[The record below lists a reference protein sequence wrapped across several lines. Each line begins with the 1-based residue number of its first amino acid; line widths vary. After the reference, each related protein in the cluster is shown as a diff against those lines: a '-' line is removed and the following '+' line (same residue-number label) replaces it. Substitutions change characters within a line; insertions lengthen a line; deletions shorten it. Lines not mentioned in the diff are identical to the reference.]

1 MYDWEP
7 CKYEAERGHVEGM
20 ASMAELDQRGHFLQL
35 MVGVLHFC
43 YCVHDVLSVFA
54 VLCLASLQEL
64 FYAWQVCRN
73 SKSMLEPW

>member
-35 MVGVLHFC
+35 VVGVLHFC
-43 YCVHDVLSVFA
+43 YLFMMYYQ
-54 VLCLASLQEL
+54 CLL
-64 FYAWQVCRN
+64 FYAWQVFRN
-73 SKSMLEPW
+73 CFMLGRFAGT